1 LRRVRLPAPRQ
12 RPALPRMRKTRSSVS
27 RRISRGRVGAQFQG
41 PPLTR
46 QPRQPR
52 IGGRHQ

>member
-46 QPRQPR
+46 QPHQPR